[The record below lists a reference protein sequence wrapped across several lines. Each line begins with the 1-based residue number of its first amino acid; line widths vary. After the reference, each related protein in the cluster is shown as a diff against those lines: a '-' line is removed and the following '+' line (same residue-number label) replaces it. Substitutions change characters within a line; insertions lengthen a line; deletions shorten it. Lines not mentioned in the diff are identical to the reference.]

1 MIVGLNVW
9 RSSRL
14 ISRMGPGGG
23 IPKILI
29 IAGTDANVAL
39 KVRWIVIPF

>member
-14 ISRMGPGGG
+14 ISRMGSRGG

-39 KVRWIVIPF
+39 KVRWVVIPF